1 MALYEKLTATST
13 PGEIAAA
20 YKEFTGMVGG
30 DTQDAQTRAVDY
42 LTGLGIGSSTIGQA
56 YDQFLNPVA
65 APLSMGSIADT
76 TGVDVSGVGADA
88 GLGSTYGGLTS
99 QSTPK
104 DIASAYSQFADSVGG
119 DTQEARTQ
127 AIDYLTGLGI
137 SAPTIQQAYQEYRSP
152 LALMESSASN
162 SGAGTASSTAWLA
175 PTLQAIQTLGNNDE
189 YGSVTFYNPND
200 GKTYGSQAE
209 ADAAN
214 AAIVNDSKKTA
225 LTGAWEEAQAS
236 NDYTRLANIL
246 ADTNTTGYDLN
257 TMFGLTPAQQSEIAQ
272 LTGYDLTPNTLTD
285 YRGRTYDTTA
295 VLNLANQLAG
305 IADTSALSGGV
316 FGVTKG
322 SVGFDYDQAARALG
336 RDLSVGEQVLLDSAR
351 SLIDQGITDLSKL
364 SMGDIKSS
372 VTVQNELDESGNATG
387 RYFASIPTGT
397 DSEGNTSYTTRLLTP
412 EEAARIRTEEV
423 TGTGDDSGSYTRRL
437 LDDVVTGRGVVYDGK
452 GRIAGS
458 TLDAGSTY
466 TGKGGTSY
474 QITYDDQ
481 GKPRFTTTG
490 FSTNSL
496 GTIAPL
502 LQIASFIPG
511 VAPFA
516 MAANAA
522 IAASQGNVFGALAS
536 LAGMGGYTN
545 LATGLN
551 VANAVNNKDVGA
563 LAGALLSNPTIA
575 GAAANTM
582 LTDTISFADLGN
594 AANLAVNID
603 NKNWTGALSSV
614 ASLTGS
620 SDARVAASA
629 LTIATELGKD
639 NPNFSAILNAAQ
651 TIQNTT
657 SSASR
662 NVNADVVG
670 GITNRVVDDVSTLGD
685 LGTSAYVAAINAGAT
700 PEEALAAANT
710 VTDNLSSGTG
720 TTGSSGVVI
729 NKIDAGG
736 PNLSTTTT
744 YDPRAATVDTNFGD
758 LQGAIE
764 TNAMNDAVR
773 ADKLNLIS
781 QTPKFSDAYSQARE
795 LLGPNQTFTWNGKQY
810 STATAEERPDLTG
823 KPKVAAA
830 TDESAAETARLTAK
844 NAELAA
850 SNKVE
855 STGFFKNLYNDLNS
869 RLKLQGEG
877 AVEYLKNNPNSPIT
891 NSVSTAL
898 EAAGELSKN
907 IIGGTALFFDNKPVA
922 DAVVKSGDALI
933 KLGQSV
939 GTGPQDTK
947 NWNDTI
953 NLVDKAQGWE
963 KLGVVAGRILDGT
976 SGLGRQVELELR
988 QELPALFLGG
998 GSVKGILVASGLVDT
1013 ADTGGNAVLDA
1024 YQEDIDKG
1032 GNHQSAMA
1040 AGRKA
1045 GVAAAGTEAAIQLTL
1060 GKLGDLAAGKLDNL
1074 LAKGTTKIGSEGVVE
1089 GSQEAGASAAVDLA
1103 LGNAIDVNKA
1113 LTQGVA
1119 GAFIGKGTA
1128 TATSGVDAAQTESIS
1143 NNISTAVASNNP
1155 ETVNSAITN
1164 SVQTSLSSGASVDVA
1179 VGETVGAAIT
1189 NGADPVTSINNAVST
1204 AIESGAD
1211 TSQVVASTI
1220 TSAANTGASIDTAVA
1235 ASVSSAVKAGADVNS
1250 VVAAATEAANS
1261 TGNNVSITSDA
1272 NVVTINNATTN
1283 TNTTVDVASGVT
1295 TSVNNNTGVTTVVDA
1310 NTNTTTTVDA
1320 NTNTTTQTNV
1330 NTNTNVTTNTTVNT
1344 NTNVTTQTTTNTN
1357 TNTQTT
1363 VITDTDTNTQTTI
1376 NVNTDTGEVIDEK
1389 ETTIPDDWK
1398 PPVIDVPVVP
1408 QLVTPGPAQ
1417 QPLKLQ
1423 PRLPQQPRTG
1433 AGGVGLP
1440 VGMDVNPAS
1449 LRSRVT
1455 QGAIDPLARVKE
1467 IQAEFERDAMIQNVD
1482 PRLLQILQQRS
1493 DPQQQAQ
1500 QFDKDI
1506 GALAKMLR
1514 GESDTPSNEGKYYSY
1529 GSEDSIDD
1537 ILGGRAANY
1546 KEGGFVE
1553 PLKASGG
1560 SMALPLLVKSGG
1572 ALGHYKGR
1580 ENFKEGKHVAGEGD
1594 GQSDDIPAWLADGEF
1609 VFPADVVSALGN
1621 GSTKAGTDKLYEMM
1635 HNIRDRAR
1643 SKGPKD
1649 LPPPALKS
1657 PLDYLKSSKR
1667 STT

>member
-1 MALYEKLTATST
+1 MALYEKLTANST

-76 TGVDVSGVGADA
+76 TGVDVSGIGADG

-137 SAPTIQQAYQEYRSP
+137 SAPTIQQAYQEYKSP

-246 ADTNTTGYDLN
+246 ADTNTTGYDLK

-305 IADTSALSGGV
+305 IADTSAFSGGV

-452 GRIAGS
+452 GRIVGS

-764 TNAMNDAVR
+764 TNAMNDTVR

-810 STATAEERPDLTG
+810 STATAQERPDLTG

-877 AVEYLKNNPNSPIT
+877 AVDYLKNNPNSPIT

-1143 NNISTAVASNNP
+1143 NNISSAVASGNP
-1155 ETVNSAITN
+1155 AAVNSAITGN
-1164 SVQTSLSSGASVDVA
+1164 IT
-1179 VGETVGAAIT
+1179 TAA
-1189 NGADPVTSINNAVST
+1189 
-1204 AIESGAD
+1204 ESGAD
-1211 TSQVVASTI
+1211 VDLSIAST
-1220 TSAANTGASIDTAVA
+1220 
-1235 ASVSSAVKAGADVNS
+1235 VSSAVTAGADVNS
-1250 VVAAATEAANS
+1250 VIAAATEAANS
-1261 TGNNVSITSDA
+1261 TGNNVSITSDS

-1408 QLVTPGPAQ
+1408 QSVTPGPAQ

-1609 VFPADVVSALGN
+1609 VVPSDVVSALGN
-1621 GSTKAGTDKLYEMM
+1621 GSSKAGTDKLYEMM
-1635 HNIRDRAR
+1635 HAVRERAR
-1643 SKGPKD
+1643 STGPKD

-1657 PLDYLKSSKR
+1657 PLDYMKKVNKK
-1667 STT
+1667 